1 MSVFLRK
8 GSPFYYC
15 EFIVEGHRFSRS
27 TKKRTEREARAKER
41 ELKAEFKAKIEAER
55 GKVPGAAL
63 TIDQCFGRYKTN
75 ELHKLALTWQ
85 SEVKRYGLEILSSVD
100 PNMLMEDVSDAE
112 VDEFVQAHV
121 QAGGGKYALNRALSI
136 WRRVHR
142 LSKTKW
148 KQKCQV
154 IDWSEHRN
162 PEEERVKYFTL
173 QQAQRLIEAAHYTVA
188 EMVEWTLYT
197 GCRRSE
203 TFKLL
208 RDNLD
213 LQEGKATVIAKGGK
227 KHILWLNADAMAL
240 LARIPNRGRYVFDST
255 NWRKLWVAALKKAGL
270 DWQGPDAFRWHDT
283 RHTFATWLRQSGAP
297 MEIVQRG
304 LGHANMSTSERY
316 AHVDDKELQA
326 ALQKM
331 PSLNLSGES
340 KVVSIKKGKKS

>member
-8 GSPFYYC
+8 GSPYYYC
-15 EFIVEGHRFSRS
+15 EFIVQGHRVFKS
-27 TKKRTEREARAKER
+27 TKKRTEREARQRER
-41 ELKAEFKAKIEAER
+41 ELRAEKVAELAATA
-55 GKVPGAAL
+55 GAAASDKL
-63 TIDQCFGRYKTN
+63 TIDQCFGKYRKQ
-75 ELHKLALTWQ
+75 ELHKLSATWQ
-85 SEVKRYGLEILSSVD
+85 SEVERYGLLILSTID
-100 PNMLMEDVSDAE
+100 PNMAMEDVSDAE
-112 VDEFVQAHV
+112 IDEFVQAHV
-121 QAGGGKYALNRALSI
+121 AAGGGKYALNRALSI

-154 IDWSEHRN
+154 IDWAEHRN
-162 PEEERVKYFTL
+162 PEEERVKFFKV
-173 QQAQRLIEAAHYTVA
+173 QEAKRLLEVAYYTVA
-188 EMVEWTLYT
+188 EMIEWTFYT

-203 TFKLL
+203 TFKLT

-255 NWRKLWVAALKKAGL
+255 NWRKHWVAALKKAGL
-270 DWQGPDAFRWHDT
+270 PWQGPDAFRWHDT

-304 LGHANMSTSERY
+304 LGHANLSTSTRY
-316 AHVDDKELQA
+316 AHVDDKELKD
-326 ALQKM
+326 ALQKL

-340 KVVSIKKGKKS
+340 KVVSIRKGRKG